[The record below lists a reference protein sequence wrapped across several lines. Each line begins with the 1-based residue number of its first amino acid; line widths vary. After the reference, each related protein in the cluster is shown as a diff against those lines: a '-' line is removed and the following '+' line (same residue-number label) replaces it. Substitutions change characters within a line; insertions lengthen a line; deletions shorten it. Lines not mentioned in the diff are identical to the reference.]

1 MQVLETNP
9 ANPDPTLDP
18 HDFFLKYK
26 GRGVPMGLGGG
37 GGATWRWGSR
47 FVVTDIDIPAP
58 PIRIK
63 SPRIAIA
70 IGWGLAFASFYI
82 WDDIAPLAWATLF
95 RLPY

>member
-1 MQVLETNP
+1 MYTVFLATETNP

-18 HDFFLKYK
+18 HDFLKYK
-26 GRGVPMGLGGG
+26 GRGGGG
-37 GGATWRWGSR
+37 GGATWRWGSK
-47 FVVTDIDIPAP
+47 FVVTDIDLPAP

-82 WDDIAPLAWATLF
+82 WDHIAPLAWATLS